1 MGKRK
6 KDEGAAAAK
15 GQAIIP
21 SFFKRG
27 ETDASRAPTLVWPSP
42 HHLRRSAENAASAS
56 KKRCLNLD
64 VDAGSGDGKDAD
76 CGVSGEAIKDRRR
89 KFVDVLL
96 GEGDR
101 DGGGGNSSFYGKPP
115 SGKEKLT
122 PLEQQIV
129 ELKKKFPD
137 ILLMVEV
144 GYKFRFFGEDAEK
157 AANVLGIVAYYSHNF
172 LTASVP
178 TFRLHVHVRRLVE
191 AGYKVGVVK
200 QTETA
205 AIKAHGTNK
214 AGPFSRDLSAL
225 YTKATLEAGEFL
237 GGEESGERDGP
248 IRLSSY
254 IMCVVEE
261 AITEHKANAGKD
273 EVRGSFDA
281 RFGVVA
287 VETSTGD
294 VMYGHFLDTVT
305 RTELESR
312 LLACAPAELLLSA
325 SLSAST
331 KKLLMDYAGAADVRV
346 EKTPENSF
354 ENGGTVAAL
363 ADFYGSLASSKK
375 GCLDEKVDA
384 GLEALMTMPEIVV
397 AAFAHIFAY
406 LKQFN
411 LENVL
416 RLGALFRPFAGQQEM
431 TLSPNT
437 IRQLE
442 ILHNQTDGTEN
453 GYLFWL
459 MNHTKTAFGA
469 RLLKYWVT
477 HPLRDRMLISQRLDA
492 VAEIAESIGDKGRG
506 TTVATLASTLL
517 LLGKLPDLER
527 GITRI
532 YHKTATTYE
541 FINVINA
548 IMKAASQF
556 QRVRDARSALL
567 SRLISAVTSTSVI
580 DHANKLVTSLN
591 AEAAAAGD
599 KINLFV
605 AGQFPEVDECKET
618 IKSIEKDLESFLPSY
633 RELLKCSNL
642 EYLSVSGT
650 SFLVEVLSFSQFS
663 YLIAKNWVKINSTKK
678 ANRYHPPEVLEASER
693 MALAKEQLNISCAKA
708 WDMFLTDF
716 TSYHMEFRAAVQAL
730 AALDCLYSL
739 AVVSCNQGY
748 VRPEFVDEACLLK
761 IGHPV
766 LDSTLQDAFV
776 PNDTVVSGEGER
788 SQIITGPKMGG
799 KSCYIGQV
807 ALITIMS
814 QIGLYVPAATA
825 KLHVFDA
832 VFTRMGAMDRIQ
844 RGSST
849 FFEELSEASTILH
862 KATSRSLVVIDEL
875 GRGTST
881 HDGITIAYAMLH
893 HLLQEVHTHYLNVTE
908 VVKLFPSQV
917 QAYHMSYLVESLEG
931 DLDKSSVQEV
941 VQKVTFLYKL

>member
-1 MGKRK
+1 
-6 KDEGAAAAK
+6 
-15 GQAIIP
+15 
-21 SFFKRG
+21 
-27 ETDASRAPTLVWPSP
+27 
-42 HHLRRSAENAASAS
+42 
-56 KKRCLNLD
+56 
-64 VDAGSGDGKDAD
+64 
-76 CGVSGEAIKDRRR
+76 
-89 KFVDVLL
+89 
-96 GEGDR
+96 
-101 DGGGGNSSFYGKPP
+101 
-115 SGKEKLT
+115 
-122 PLEQQIV
+122 
-129 ELKKKFPD
+129 
-137 ILLMVEV
+137 
-144 GYKFRFFGEDAEK
+144 
-157 AANVLGIVAYYSHNF
+157 
-172 LTASVP
+172 
-178 TFRLHVHVRRLVE
+178 
-191 AGYKVGVVK
+191 
-200 QTETA
+200 
-205 AIKAHGTNK
+205 
-214 AGPFSRDLSAL
+214 
-225 YTKATLEAGEFL
+225 
-237 GGEESGERDGP
+237 
-248 IRLSSY
+248 
-254 IMCVVEE
+254 MCVVEE
-261 AITEHKANAGKD
+261 AITEHKGNAGKD

-294 VMYGHFLDTVT
+294 VMYGHFMDTVT

-312 LLACAPAELLLSA
+312 LLACAPAELFLSA
-325 SLSAST
+325 SLSTST
-331 KKLLMDYAGAADVRV
+331 KKLLMDYAGAADVRA

-406 LKQFN
+406 LKQFH

-453 GYLFWL
+453 GSLFWL
-459 MNHTKTAFGA
+459 MNHTKTAFGV

-532 YHKTATTYE
+532 YHKTATYE
-541 FINVINA
+541 APFLFCNPVVILSDRN
-548 IMKAASQF
+548 F
-556 QRVRDARSALL
+556 QRVRDTRSALL

-591 AEAAAAGD
+591 AEAAVAGD

-605 AGQFPEVDECKET
+605 AGQYPEVDECKEN
-618 IKSIEKDLESFLPSY
+618 IKSIEEDLESFLPSY
-633 RELLKCSNL
+633 RKLLKCSNL
-642 EYLSVSGT
+642 EYLSVLET
-650 SFLVEVLSFSQFS
+650 SFLVE
-663 YLIAKNWVKINSTKK
+663 IGTKK

-730 AALDCLYSL
+730 AALDCLDSL

-761 IGHPV
+761 IEGGRHPV

-776 PNDTVVSGEGER
+776 PNDTVLSGEGER
-788 SQIITGPKMGG
+788 SQIITGPNMGG
-799 KSCYIGQV
+799 KSCYIRQV

-814 QIGLYVPAATA
+814 QIGSYVPAVTA

-849 FFEELSEASTILH
+849 FFEELSETSTILH
-862 KATSRSLVVIDEL
+862 KATSRSLVVIIEL

-881 HDGITIAYAMLH
+881 HNGVAIAYATVH
-893 HLLQEVHTHYLNVTE
+893 HLLQEVQCFTLFITHYLNVTSGSTIPYVISCGE
-908 VVKLFPSQV
+908 P
-917 QAYHMSYLVESLEG
+917 G
-931 DLDKSSVQEV
+931 RRP
-941 VQKVTFLYKL
+941 

>member
-1 MGKRK
+1 
-6 KDEGAAAAK
+6 
-15 GQAIIP
+15 
-21 SFFKRG
+21 
-27 ETDASRAPTLVWPSP
+27 
-42 HHLRRSAENAASAS
+42 
-56 KKRCLNLD
+56 
-64 VDAGSGDGKDAD
+64 
-76 CGVSGEAIKDRRR
+76 
-89 KFVDVLL
+89 
-96 GEGDR
+96 
-101 DGGGGNSSFYGKPP
+101 
-115 SGKEKLT
+115 
-122 PLEQQIV
+122 
-129 ELKKKFPD
+129 
-137 ILLMVEV
+137 
-144 GYKFRFFGEDAEK
+144 
-157 AANVLGIVAYYSHNF
+157 
-172 LTASVP
+172 
-178 TFRLHVHVRRLVE
+178 
-191 AGYKVGVVK
+191 
-200 QTETA
+200 
-205 AIKAHGTNK
+205 
-214 AGPFSRDLSAL
+214 
-225 YTKATLEAGEFL
+225 
-237 GGEESGERDGP
+237 
-248 IRLSSY
+248 
-254 IMCVVEE
+254 MCVVEE

-384 GLEALMTMPEIVV
+384 GLEVIFYLQALMTMPEIVV

-605 AGQFPEVDECKET
+605 AGQFPEVYECKET

-650 SFLVEVLSFSQFS
+650 SFLVEVLSFSQF
-663 YLIAKNWVKINSTKK
+663 NWVKINSTKK

>member
-42 HHLRRSAENAASAS
+42 YHLRRSAENAASAS

-101 DGGGGNSSFYGKPP
+101 DGGGGNPSFYGKPP
-115 SGKEKLT
+115 SRKEKLT

-137 ILLMVEV
+137 VLLMVEV

-261 AITEHKANAGKD
+261 AITERKANAGKD

-294 VMYGHFLDTVT
+294 VMYGHFMDTVT

-331 KKLLMDYAGAADVRV
+331 KKAQRMFESRRRLRTRLKMAVLLLLLRTSTGAWRLLRKAVWTRRLM
-346 EKTPENSF
+346 E
-354 ENGGTVAAL
+354 GW
-363 ADFYGSLASSKK
+363 SLQ
-375 GCLDEKVDA
+375 
-384 GLEALMTMPEIVV
+384 ALMTMPEIVV

-406 LKQFN
+406 LKQFH

-453 GYLFWL
+453 GSLFWL

-517 LLGKLPDLER
+517 LLGKSPDLER

-618 IKSIEKDLESFLPSY
+618 IKSIEEDLESFLPSY
-633 RELLKCSNL
+633 RKLLKCSNL

-650 SFLVEVLSFSQFS
+650 SFLVQVPCAQRVP
-663 YLIAKNWVKINSTKK
+663 ADWVKINSTKK
-678 ANRYHPPEVLEASER
+678 ANRFHPPEVLEASER

-761 IGHPV
+761 IEGGRHPV

-788 SQIITGPKMGG
+788 SQIITGPNMGG
-799 KSCYIGQV
+799 KSCYIRQV

-814 QIGLYVPAATA
+814 QYLYFFS
-825 KLHVFDA
+825 L
-832 VFTRMGAMDRIQ
+832 RMFCYRADRIVC
-844 RGSST
+844 SS
-849 FFEELSEASTILH
+849 
-862 KATSRSLVVIDEL
+862 RD
-875 GRGTST
+875 
-881 HDGITIAYAMLH
+881 
-893 HLLQEVHTHYLNVTE
+893 
-908 VVKLFPSQV
+908 SQT
-917 QAYHMSYLVESLEG
+917 ACI
-931 DLDKSSVQEV
+931 
-941 VQKVTFLYKL
+941 

>member
-1 MGKRK
+1 
-6 KDEGAAAAK
+6 
-15 GQAIIP
+15 
-21 SFFKRG
+21 
-27 ETDASRAPTLVWPSP
+27 
-42 HHLRRSAENAASAS
+42 
-56 KKRCLNLD
+56 
-64 VDAGSGDGKDAD
+64 
-76 CGVSGEAIKDRRR
+76 
-89 KFVDVLL
+89 
-96 GEGDR
+96 
-101 DGGGGNSSFYGKPP
+101 
-115 SGKEKLT
+115 
-122 PLEQQIV
+122 
-129 ELKKKFPD
+129 
-137 ILLMVEV
+137 
-144 GYKFRFFGEDAEK
+144 
-157 AANVLGIVAYYSHNF
+157 
-172 LTASVP
+172 
-178 TFRLHVHVRRLVE
+178 
-191 AGYKVGVVK
+191 
-200 QTETA
+200 
-205 AIKAHGTNK
+205 
-214 AGPFSRDLSAL
+214 
-225 YTKATLEAGEFL
+225 
-237 GGEESGERDGP
+237 
-248 IRLSSY
+248 
-254 IMCVVEE
+254 MCVVEE

-273 EVRGSFDA
+273 EVKGSFDA

-294 VMYGHFLDTVT
+294 VMYGHFMDTVT

-325 SLSAST
+325 SLSTST
-331 KKLLMDYAGAADVRV
+331 KKLLMDYAGAADVRA

-453 GYLFWL
+453 GSLFWL

-469 RLLKYWVT
+469 RLLKYWVA

-605 AGQFPEVDECKET
+605 AGQYPEVDECKET
-618 IKSIEKDLESFLPSY
+618 IKSIEEDLESFLPSY
-633 RELLKCSNL
+633 RKLLEVFKSGIL
-642 EYLSVSGT
+642 ERLGNVVFGRD
-650 SFLVEVLSFSQFS
+650 
-663 YLIAKNWVKINSTKK
+663 WVKINSTKK

-730 AALDCLYSL
+730 AALDCLDSL

-761 IGHPV
+761 IEGGRHPV

-814 QIGLYVPAATA
+814 QIGSYVPAATA

-832 VFTRMGAMDRIQ
+832 VF
-844 RGSST
+844 RGDGQNP
-849 FFEELSEASTILH
+849 EGLQ
-862 KATSRSLVVIDEL
+862 
-875 GRGTST
+875 GTST

-931 DLDKSSVQEV
+931 DLDKSSGQEV
-941 VQKVTFLYKL
+941 AQKVTFLYKL

>member
-1 MGKRK
+1 
-6 KDEGAAAAK
+6 
-15 GQAIIP
+15 
-21 SFFKRG
+21 
-27 ETDASRAPTLVWPSP
+27 
-42 HHLRRSAENAASAS
+42 
-56 KKRCLNLD
+56 
-64 VDAGSGDGKDAD
+64 
-76 CGVSGEAIKDRRR
+76 
-89 KFVDVLL
+89 
-96 GEGDR
+96 
-101 DGGGGNSSFYGKPP
+101 
-115 SGKEKLT
+115 
-122 PLEQQIV
+122 
-129 ELKKKFPD
+129 
-137 ILLMVEV
+137 
-144 GYKFRFFGEDAEK
+144 
-157 AANVLGIVAYYSHNF
+157 
-172 LTASVP
+172 
-178 TFRLHVHVRRLVE
+178 
-191 AGYKVGVVK
+191 
-200 QTETA
+200 
-205 AIKAHGTNK
+205 
-214 AGPFSRDLSAL
+214 
-225 YTKATLEAGEFL
+225 
-237 GGEESGERDGP
+237 
-248 IRLSSY
+248 
-254 IMCVVEE
+254 MCVVEE
-261 AITEHKANAGKD
+261 AITEHKGNAGKD

-294 VMYGHFLDTVT
+294 VMYGHFMDTVT

-331 KKLLMDYAGAADVRV
+331 KKLLMDYAGAADVRA

-406 LKQFN
+406 LKQFH

-453 GYLFWL
+453 GSLFWL

-492 VAEIAESIGDKGRG
+492 VAEIAESIGDKRQ
-506 TTVATLASTLL
+506 
-517 LLGKLPDLER
+517 
-527 GITRI
+527 RI

-605 AGQFPEVDECKET
+605 AGQYPEVDECKEN
-618 IKSIEKDLESFLPSY
+618 IKSIEEDLESFLPSY
-633 RELLKCSNL
+633 RKLLKCSNL

-650 SFLVEVLSFSQFS
+650 SFLVEVPCAQRVP
-663 YLIAKNWVKINSTKK
+663 ADWVKINSTKK

-761 IGHPV
+761 IEGGRHPV

-814 QIGLYVPAATA
+814 QIGSYVPAATA

-832 VFTRMGAMDRIQ
+832 VF
-844 RGSST
+844 RGDGQNP
-849 FFEELSEASTILH
+849 EGLQ
-862 KATSRSLVVIDEL
+862 
-875 GRGTST
+875 GTST

-931 DLDKSSVQEV
+931 DLDKSSGQEV
-941 VQKVTFLYKL
+941 AQKVTFLYKL